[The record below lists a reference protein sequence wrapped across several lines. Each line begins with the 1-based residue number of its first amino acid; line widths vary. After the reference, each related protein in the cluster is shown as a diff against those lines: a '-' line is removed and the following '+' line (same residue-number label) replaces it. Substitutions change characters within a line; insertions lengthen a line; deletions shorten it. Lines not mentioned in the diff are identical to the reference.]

1 MVNHLPQRTDFIL
14 IPIYYAGLL
23 LNCATA
29 HRFNPFIKKR
39 FGRNKHL
46 MDIFSSIAES
56 FSMTF
61 LEENRYLSF
70 LKGLGN
76 TLVIT
81 LFATIVGVVIGALVA
96 VVKTLHKQTG
106 KMKILNAICEFYT
119 TLIRGTPI
127 VVQLLISYNI
137 IFVWSTRPVLV
148 GIAAFGINSGAY
160 VSEII
165 RAGIN
170 AVDIGQTEAGRSLG
184 LSSTETMRL
193 IIMPQAVKNILP
205 AIGNEFISLLK
216 ETSVIG
222 YIGVT
227 DLTKAAERVMSRTM
241 DAYFP
246 YLSIAAMYLIM
257 VCGLNFIFKKLEKR
271 LAKSDRS

>member
-1 MVNHLPQRTDFIL
+1 
-14 IPIYYAGLL
+14 
-23 LNCATA
+23 
-29 HRFNPFIKKR
+29 
-39 FGRNKHL
+39 
-46 MDIFSSIAES
+46 
-56 FSMTF
+56 
-61 LEENRYLSF
+61 
-70 LKGLGN
+70 
-76 TLVIT
+76 
-81 LFATIVGVVIGALVA
+81 
-96 VVKTLHKQTG
+96 
-106 KMKILNAICEFYT
+106 
-119 TLIRGTPI
+119 
-127 VVQLLISYNI
+127 
-137 IFVWSTRPVLV
+137 
-148 GIAAFGINSGAY
+148 
-160 VSEII
+160 
-165 RAGIN
+165 
-170 AVDIGQTEAGRSLG
+170 
-184 LSSTETMRL
+184 MRL

>member
-1 MVNHLPQRTDFIL
+1 
-14 IPIYYAGLL
+14 
-23 LNCATA
+23 
-29 HRFNPFIKKR
+29 
-39 FGRNKHL
+39 

>member
-1 MVNHLPQRTDFIL
+1 MTTIAQAVSPVVVQSITSSFVKTFI
-14 IPIYYAGLL
+14 
-23 LNCATA
+23 TE
-29 HRFNPFIKKR
+29 
-39 FGRNKHL
+39 
-46 MDIFSSIAES
+46 D
-56 FSMTF
+56 
-61 LEENRYLSF
+61 RYRIF

-76 TLVIT
+76 TLLIAF
-81 LFATIVGVVIGALVA
+81 FATIAGVLIGSLVA
-96 VVKTLHKQTG
+96 IIKTLHKQTG
-106 KMKILNAICEFYT
+106 KVKILNAVCEFYT
-119 TLIRGTPI
+119 TLIRGTPV

-137 IFVWSTRPVLV
+137 IFAASTHAVLV

-184 LSSTETMRL
+184 LSRSATML
-193 IIMPQAVKNILP
+193 HIVIPQAVKNVLP

-222 YIGVT
+222 YLGVV
-227 DLTKAAERVMSRTM
+227 DLTKAADRVISRTM

-246 YLSIAAMYLIM
+246 YISIAAIYLAM
-257 VCGLNFIFKKLEKR
+257 VCILNYFVKKLERR
-271 LAKSDRS
+271 LARSERS